1 MGTHLHPGSPTRA
14 DHKSGCL
21 VLFPAMYDIL
31 ILNGRIVTGMG
42 NPWFYG
48 DIGVTGGVITA
59 VGRINCGTARTV
71 IDAERRT

>member
-1 MGTHLHPGSPTRA
+1 
-14 DHKSGCL
+14 
-21 VLFPAMYDIL
+21 MYDIL

-42 NPWFYG
+42 SPWFYG
-48 DIGVTGGVITA
+48 DIGVTGGAITA